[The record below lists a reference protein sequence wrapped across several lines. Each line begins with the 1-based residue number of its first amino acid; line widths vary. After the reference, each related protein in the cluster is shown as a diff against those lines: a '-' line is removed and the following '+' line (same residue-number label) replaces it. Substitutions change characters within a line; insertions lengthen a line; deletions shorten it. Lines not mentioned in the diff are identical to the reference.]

1 MQNLRKSVIAAW
13 SLFDFANSSFA
24 MIMVTFVYPL
34 YYAGVIVTDGKGDL
48 YWGIAM
54 SSSMLI
60 VALIA
65 PALGAIADST
75 RSKKK
80 ILFIFTAISVI
91 ATAGT
96 YFVQPGMIFL
106 GALLFII
113 ANAGFE
119 GGIVFYDAFLPEI
132 SSPEKFGKVS
142 GIGFAV
148 GYLGSLAAI
157 GATMSF
163 L

>member
-1 MQNLRKSVIAAW
+1 MPNLKKSVIAAW

-34 YYAGVIVTDGKGDL
+34 YYANVIVTDGKGDL

-54 SSSMLI
+54 SSSMLL

-75 RSKKK
+75 RSKKRM
-80 ILFIFTAISVI
+80 LFAFTFVSVI
-91 ATAGT
+91 ATAAT
-96 YFVQPGMIFL
+96 FFLQPGMIFL
-106 GALLFII
+106 GALLFILG
-113 ANAGFE
+113 NAGFE

-132 SSPEKFGKVS
+132 SPPEKFGKVS

-148 GYLGSLAAI
+148 GYIGSLGAI
-157 GATMSF
+157 FATKD